1 MDSEKKL
8 WEKVNQQI
16 SLKLFEENLKHRINM
31 HLYNIINNNL
41 VIIAQKNKN
50 TGGMEGGIWGEKCD
64 INILLKRVSQILK
77 SGKHYENTLQAH

>member
-16 SLKLFEENLKHRINM
+16 SLKLFEEYLKHRINM

-41 VIIAQKNKN
+41 VIIAQKNQN
-50 TGGMEGGIWGEKCD
+50 TAGMEGGIWGEKCD
-64 INILLKRVSQILK
+64 INILLKRVYQILT